1 MRILVV
7 EDTLDIAEA
16 LVTAFASVGIHC
28 DTAGTLSDAELL
40 VEQVDYRLVVLD
52 LGLPDGDGMD
62 LVKRLRARRSG
73 LPVIVLTARAD
84 PASRING
91 LRAGADD
98 YVIKPFL
105 FDELHAR
112 VEAVLRRDSAYS
124 GPEIRYGPVCID
136 TRTMEAVIADGRLRL
151 SRREAEVLEPLVRRG
166 GRVVSKRTLEG
177 QLFGAGEDL
186 GSNAIEVYVHRL
198 RRKLEDAGTGLDIQT
213 VRGIGYVLTGA

>member
-136 TRTMEAVIADGRLRL
+136 TRTMEAVIADGPLRL

-177 QLFGAGEDL
+177 QLFGAGEEL